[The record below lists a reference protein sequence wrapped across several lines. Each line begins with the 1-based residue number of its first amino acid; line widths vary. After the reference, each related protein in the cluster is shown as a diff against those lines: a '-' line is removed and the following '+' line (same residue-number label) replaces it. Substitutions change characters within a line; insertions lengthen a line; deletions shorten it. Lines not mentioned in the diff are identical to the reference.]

1 MISFLSLATL
11 VAAGREIFID
21 WPDGI
26 GKTEVLEDLQG
37 PIKNYDEDTF
47 RANIDSLKE
56 IWKKN
61 ISYSIFCVFN

>member
-56 IWKKN
+56 I
-61 ISYSIFCVFN
+61 